1 LPVIFGFGMTT
12 LVPALARSGQSRMPF
27 GLPLRTRITVTDV
40 VGAALFGNRLAQSSG
55 ISLAR
60 AIASMSLDW
69 FIVTTSASRPSI
81 TERACLLEPPCDWLT
96 VTSSPVCCFQL
107 RWNAG
112 LISL

>member
-1 LPVIFGFGMTT
+1 M
-12 LVPALARSGQSRMPF
+12 
-27 GLPLRTRITVTDV
+27 
-40 VGAALFGNRLAQSSG
+40 
-55 ISLAR
+55 
-60 AIASMSLDW
+60 ASMSLDW

-96 VTSSPVCCFQL
+96 VMSSPVCCFHA

>member
-1 LPVIFGFGMTT
+1 MTE
-12 LVPALARSGQSRMPF
+12 
-27 GLPLRTRITVTDV
+27 V
-40 VGAALFGNRLAQSSG
+40 VGAALLGRRLAQSSG

-60 AIASMSLDW
+60 AMASMSLDW

-96 VTSSPVCCFQL
+96 VTSSPACCFQL